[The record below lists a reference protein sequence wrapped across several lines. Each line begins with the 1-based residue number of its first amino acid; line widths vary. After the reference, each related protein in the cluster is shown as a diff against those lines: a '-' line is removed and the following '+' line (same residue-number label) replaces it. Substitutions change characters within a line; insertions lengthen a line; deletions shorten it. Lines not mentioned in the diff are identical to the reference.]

1 MTSPSPTAA
10 AKRRG
15 SSEKRSTARHEA
27 AHGVA
32 CFFRPESGKTM
43 RVSLDPKETEPGDL
57 GFHRRG
63 RTVGPISPIGGL
75 VDWPALR
82 AECVVLLAGIE
93 ADLHGVPEAERTT
106 WLTGSGSDLE
116 KAFDLVADALRG
128 ELQSDMKAEAAAG
141 VAPDAVADVTRR
153 LGDAHM
159 ARIGPLMLKLWGEA
173 RALVDAKWEHVEAV
187 AAALLKRKTLSGD
200 EVREII
206 EGVEEQL
213 K

>member
-1 MTSPSPTAA
+1 MILASPTVVAN
-10 AKRRG
+10 RRG
-15 SSEKRSTARHEA
+15 LRRKLKTALHEA
-27 AHGVA
+27 AHAVA
-32 CFFRPESGKTM
+32 CFFRRESGKTALVTM
-43 RVSLDPKETEPGDL
+43 DPNETEPDDL

-63 RTVGPISPIGGL
+63 RTVGPITRGC

-82 AECVVLLAGIE
+82 ARCVVLLAGIE

-141 VAPDAVADVTRR
+141 VSPDAVEDVTRR
-153 LGDAHM
+153 LGDAHL
-159 ARIGPLMLKLWGEA
+159 ARVGPLMLELWGEA
-173 RALVDAKWEHVEAV
+173 RALIDEKWEHVEAV
-187 AAALLKRKTLSGD
+187 AAVLLERETLYGD
-200 EVREII
+200 DVREII
-206 EGVEEQL
+206 EGVEERL